1 MKDLNQIANEYKWGS
16 RGFIIAIETYCGY
29 NMSRTE
35 IERIAD
41 RTSTPDEFQTMWEN
55 DVDWLDEEE

>member
-1 MKDLNQIANEYKWGS
+1 MKNLNQIADEYRWGS
-16 RGFIIAIETYCGY
+16 NAFVIAIETHCGY

-41 RTSTPDEFQTMWEN
+41 RTSTPDEFQAMWEN